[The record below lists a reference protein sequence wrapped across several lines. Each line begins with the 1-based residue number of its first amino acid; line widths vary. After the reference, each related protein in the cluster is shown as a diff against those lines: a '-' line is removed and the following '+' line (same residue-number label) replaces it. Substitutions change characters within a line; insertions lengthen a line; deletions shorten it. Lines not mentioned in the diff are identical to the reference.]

1 MDWNNSRKL
10 KTPAI
15 IFSLYVYIFQANI
28 DILCLLL
35 RLQYLTGFFFFKHIP
50 GKPKL
55 PGLYKI
61 QHLFVVCWKHFEQLN
76 PKNQNSFCLDEVKSS
91 NKQDLNF

>member
-35 RLQYLTGFFFFKHIP
+35 RLQYLTGFFFF
-50 GKPKL
+50 
-55 PGLYKI
+55 
-61 QHLFVVCWKHFEQLN
+61 LN
-76 PKNQNSFCLDEVKSS
+76 TYQENQNCLAYIKSS
-91 NKQDLNF
+91 IYL

>member
-35 RLQYLTGFFFFKHIP
+35 RLQYLTGFFF
-50 GKPKL
+50 
-55 PGLYKI
+55 
-61 QHLFVVCWKHFEQLN
+61 LN
-76 PKNQNSFCLDEVKSS
+76 TYQENQNCLAYIKSS
-91 NKQDLNF
+91 IYL